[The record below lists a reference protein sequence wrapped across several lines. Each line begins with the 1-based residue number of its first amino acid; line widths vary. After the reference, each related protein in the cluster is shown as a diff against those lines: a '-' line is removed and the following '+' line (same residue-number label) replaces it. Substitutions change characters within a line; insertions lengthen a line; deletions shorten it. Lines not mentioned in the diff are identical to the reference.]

1 MMPRMLSRA
10 LRPALFQIPGFS
22 GSARLHS
29 AMRSYLWVVV
39 LIKPAALLIS
49 ASEIFVGGANAVSPQ
64 VARTAL
70 CAHTRYMDEVRI
82 RHCAPGDY
90 GVVVAIYNYYIE
102 NTHTTFATTPY
113 SIGERAPWFSQF
125 NESGP
130 NQLLVAEQGDAVLGF
145 CCSTPFSNRS
155 AYDVSVETTVYLA
168 MDATGRGIGK
178 RLYDELLE
186 NLSGIGLH
194 GAYAGIALPND
205 ASVKLHESLGFR
217 NVGVYEEVGWKFDK
231 YWSVAWYELRIPG

>member
-1 MMPRMLSRA
+1 MLASRDYY
-10 LRPALFQIPGFS
+10 LF
-22 GSARLHS
+22 SAT
-29 AMRSYLWVVV
+29 AGWQ
-39 LIKPAALLIS
+39 
-49 ASEIFVGGANAVSPQ
+49 AV
-64 VARTAL
+64 AEKAL
-70 CAHTRYMDEVRI
+70 CAQTRTMDEVRI

-90 GVVVAIYNYYIE
+90 GAIVAIYNYYIE

-130 NQLLVAEQGDAVLGF
+130 NQLLVAEQENRILGF
-145 CCSTPFSNRS
+145 CCSTPFSKRA
-155 AYDVSVETTVYLA
+155 AYDVSIETTVYLA
-168 MDATGRGIGK
+168 TDAIGRGIGK
-178 RLYDELLE
+178 RLYEVLLE

-217 NVGVYEEVGWKFDK
+217 KVGVYEEVGWKFDQ
-231 YWSVAWYELRIPG
+231 YWNVAWYELRIPG

>member
-1 MMPRMLSRA
+1 MMPADS
-10 LRPALFQIPGFS
+10 PA
-22 GSARLHS
+22 
-29 AMRSYLWVVV
+29 
-39 LIKPAALLIS
+39 
-49 ASEIFVGGANAVSPQ
+49 
-64 VARTAL
+64 VAEQAF
-70 CAHTRYMDEVRI
+70 CAHTRHMGEVRI

-90 GVVVAIYNYYIE
+90 GAVVSIYNYYIE
-102 NTHTTFATTPY
+102 NSHATFSTTPY

-130 NQLLVAEQGDAVLGF
+130 NQLLVAENDDTVLGF
-145 CCSTPFSNRS
+145 CCSTPFSKRA

-168 MDATGRGIGK
+168 TEATGRGIGK
-178 RLYDELLE
+178 QLYEMLLE

-217 NVGVYEEVGWKFDK
+217 KVGVYEEVGWKFDK
-231 YWSVAWYELRIPG
+231 YWSVAWYELRIQD